1 MDKLDNGAHNPN
13 VSGENQLKK
22 SDKNLVELKSES
34 RFTFFEATSIIV
46 GHGVG
51 SGILSVPFLVSCTRW
66 WDVLWIVALVYTI
79 NLLMHFMVAELS
91 YNNGGLQFIKC
102 LERELFVGK
111 FRVPISFFC
120 FALLI
125 ISVILNVAGY
135 ISGAAAVFSK
145 WFDWPIWVGT
155 LVFYVLAAA
164 VVYVG
169 MKLVGICEKI
179 AVSAMIAVIAVIMV
193 VTLFGQWSDL
203 PAKLPAAKNLLAL
216 YSILAFSLS
225 AVMSVPQVVKGLN
238 GDVKKIRG
246 SLALGTGINVGI
258 ILTITFTALLGA
270 RKITEHG
277 ALVDLAVTLG
287 GWVAVIGYLFS
298 LLALATSFWANT
310 LNLRD
315 IVAEQTKFNLKL
327 SWFLASFP
335 CLLVALLGT
344 QTFVGFIRL
353 ASVVQVITGLGV
365 IIAYNRS
372 RARSNH
378 PGLICGRFGSLP
390 WQLLIAGASV
400 LATVGSIV
408 KVVHGL

>member
-1 MDKLDNGAHNPN
+1 MSTSDQVNSNLSNSQTALD
-13 VSGENQLKK
+13 
-22 SDKNLVELKSES
+22 LKSES

-66 WDVLWIVALVYTI
+66 WDILWIVGLVYTI

-102 LERELFVGK
+102 LEREIFVGK
-111 FRVPISFFC
+111 FRVPISYFC
-120 FALLI
+120 FALLL
-125 ISVILNVAGY
+125 ISVVLNVAGY
-135 ISGAAAVFSK
+135 ISGAASVFFK
-145 WFDWPIWVGT
+145 WFDWPIWIGT
-155 LVFYVLAAA
+155 LVFYVIAAA

-179 AVSAMIAVIAVIMV
+179 AVSAMLLVITVLMV
-193 VTLFGQWSDL
+193 ATWFGQWSDL
-203 PAKLPAAKNLLAL
+203 PSKLPAYKNLLAL

-258 ILTITFTALLGA
+258 IITITFTTLLGA

-277 ALVDLAVTLG
+277 AIVDLAAALG

-298 LLALATSFWANT
+298 LLAIATSFWANT

-344 QTFVGFIRL
+344 QSFVGFIRL
-353 ASVVQVITGLGV
+353 ASVVQVITGIGI
-365 IIAYNRS
+365 IIAYSRS
-372 RARSNH
+372 RKRAAH
-378 PGLICGRFGSLP
+378 PSLICGRFGTLP
-390 WQLLIAGASV
+390 WQIIIAGASI
-400 LATVGSIV
+400 LATVGSLV
-408 KVVHGL
+408 KVIH